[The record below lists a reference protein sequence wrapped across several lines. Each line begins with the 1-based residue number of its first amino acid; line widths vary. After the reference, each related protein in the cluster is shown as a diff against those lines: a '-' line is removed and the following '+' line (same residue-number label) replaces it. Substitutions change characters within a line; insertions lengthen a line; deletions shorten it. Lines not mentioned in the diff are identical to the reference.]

1 MRFRSVDCVNC
12 RCNVVGME
20 RHDEGHLS
28 HRIGLLRA
36 MVLGANDGII
46 STACLI
52 LGVAAADADRGTI
65 ITAGFAALVAGAA
78 SMAIG
83 EYVSVSSQR
92 DSEQADIA
100 KEMWELE
107 HTPEHELDELTA
119 IYKGKG
125 LTQELARSVAIQL
138 TAKDALK
145 VHMAEELG
153 ISQLTL
159 ARPVQA
165 SVSSALSFSVGA
177 AIPLIAV
184 SVASDSQRISTTVV
198 VALLTLVALG
208 LASSKAGGAH
218 PRRPTLRVLIG
229 GSIAMAFTMAV
240 GNLVGGVVL

>member
-1 MRFRSVDCVNC
+1 
-12 RCNVVGME
+12 ME
-20 RHDEGHLS
+20 RHDEGHFS

-52 LGVAAADADRGTI
+52 LGVAAADAERGTI
-65 ITAGFAALVAGAA
+65 ITAGIAALVAGAA

-125 LTQELARSVAIQL
+125 LTQELARAVAIQL
-138 TAKDALK
+138 TKEDALK

-184 SVASDSQRISTTVV
+184 SVASASQRISTTVL

-208 LASSKAGGAH
+208 LASSKAGGAQ
-218 PRRPTLRVLIG
+218 PLKPTLRVLVG
-229 GSIAMAFTMAV
+229 GAIAMAFTMAV
-240 GNLVGGVVL
+240 GSLVGGVVL

>member
-1 MRFRSVDCVNC
+1 
-12 RCNVVGME
+12 ME
-20 RHDEGHLS
+20 RHDEGHFS
-28 HRIGLLRA
+28 HRVGLLRA

-52 LGVAAADADRGTI
+52 LGVAAADAERGTI
-65 ITAGFAALVAGAA
+65 ITAGIAALVAGAA

-125 LTQELARSVAIQL
+125 LTQELARAVAIQL
-138 TAKDALK
+138 TKEDALK

-159 ARPVQA
+159 ARPLQA

-184 SVASDSQRISTTVV
+184 SVASASQRITTTLL

-208 LASSKAGGAH
+208 LASSKAGGAQ
-218 PRRPTLRVLIG
+218 PLKPTLRVLVG
-229 GSIAMAFTMAV
+229 GAIAMAFTMAV
-240 GNLVGGVVL
+240 GSLVGGVVL

>member
-1 MRFRSVDCVNC
+1 
-12 RCNVVGME
+12 
-20 RHDEGHLS
+20 
-28 HRIGLLRA
+28 

-52 LGVAAADADRGTI
+52 LGVAAADAERETI
-65 ITAGFAALVAGAA
+65 ITAGIAALVAGAA

-125 LTQELARSVAIQL
+125 LTQELARAVAIQL
-138 TAKDALK
+138 TKEDALK

-159 ARPVQA
+159 ARPLQA

-184 SVASDSQRISTTVV
+184 SVASASQRITTTVL

-208 LASSKAGGAH
+208 LASSKAGGAQ
-218 PRRPTLRVLIG
+218 PLKPTLRVLVG
-229 GSIAMAFTMAV
+229 GAIAMAFTMAV
-240 GNLVGGVVL
+240 GSLVGGVVL

>member
-1 MRFRSVDCVNC
+1 MIDYVNS
-12 RCNVVGME
+12 RCNLFVME
-20 RHDEGHLS
+20 RHDEGHFS

-52 LGVAAADADRGTI
+52 LGVAAADAERGTI
-65 ITAGFAALVAGAA
+65 ITAGIAALVAGAA

-125 LTQELARSVAIQL
+125 LTQELARAVAVQL
-138 TAKDALK
+138 TKEDALK

-184 SVASDSQRISTTVV
+184 SVASATQRITTTVL
-198 VALLTLVALG
+198 VALLTLIALG
-208 LASSKAGGAH
+208 IASSKAGGAH
-218 PRRPTLRVLIG
+218 PLRPTLRVLVG

>member
-1 MRFRSVDCVNC
+1 MV
-12 RCNVVGME
+12 
-20 RHDEGHLS
+20 RHEEGHFS

-52 LGVAAADADRGTI
+52 LGVAAADASRGTI
-65 ITAGFAALVAGAA
+65 ITAGVAGLVAGAA

-92 DSEQADIA
+92 DAEQADIA
-100 KEMWELE
+100 KETWELE

-125 LTQELARSVAIQL
+125 LTQELARAVAVQL
-138 TAKDALK
+138 TKEDALK

-153 ISQLTL
+153 ITHLTL

-165 SVSSALSFSVGA
+165 SVSSAGSFSVGA

-184 SVASDSQRISTTVV
+184 ALASSSQRIATTIV
-198 VALLTLVALG
+198 VAVFALVALG
-208 LASSKAGGAH
+208 ISSAKAGGAH
-218 PRRPTLRVLIG
+218 PLRPTFRVVFG
-229 GSIAMAFTMAV
+229 GSVAMAFTMAI
-240 GNLVGGVVL
+240 GRLVGSVVL

>member
-1 MRFRSVDCVNC
+1 MV
-12 RCNVVGME
+12 
-20 RHDEGHLS
+20 RHEEGHIS

-52 LGVAAADADRGTI
+52 LGVAAADASRGTI
-65 ITAGFAALVAGAA
+65 ITAGVAGLVAGAA

-92 DSEQADIA
+92 DAEQADIA
-100 KEMWELE
+100 KETWELE

-125 LTQELARSVAIQL
+125 LTQELARAVAVQL
-138 TAKDALK
+138 TKEDALK

-153 ISQLTL
+153 ITHLTL

-165 SVSSALSFSVGA
+165 SVSSAGSFSVGA

-184 SVASDSQRISTTVV
+184 ALASSSQRIATTIV
-198 VALLTLVALG
+198 VAVFALVALG
-208 LASSKAGGAH
+208 ISSAKAGGAH
-218 PRRPTLRVLIG
+218 PLRPTFRVVFSGLL
-229 GSIAMAFTMAV
+229 AMAFTMAV
-240 GNLVGGVVL
+240 GRLVGSAVL

>member
-1 MRFRSVDCVNC
+1 MV
-12 RCNVVGME
+12 
-20 RHDEGHLS
+20 RHEEGHFS

-52 LGVAAADADRGTI
+52 LGVAAADGTRNVI
-65 ITAGFAALVAGAA
+65 ITAGVAGLVAGAA

-92 DSEQADIA
+92 DAEQADIA
-100 KEMWELE
+100 KETWELE

-125 LTQELARSVAIQL
+125 LTQELARAVAVQL
-138 TAKDALK
+138 TKEDALK

-153 ISQLTL
+153 ITHLTL

-165 SVSSALSFSVGA
+165 SVSSAGSFSVGA

-184 SVASDSQRISTTVV
+184 ALAASSQRIATTIV
-198 VALLTLVALG
+198 VAVFGLVALG
-208 LASSKAGGAH
+208 ISSAKAGGAH
-218 PRRPTLRVLIG
+218 PLRPTFRVVFG
-229 GSIAMAFTMAV
+229 GLVAMAFTMAV
-240 GNLVGGVVL
+240 GHFVGTAVA

>member
-1 MRFRSVDCVNC
+1 
-12 RCNVVGME
+12 ME
-20 RHDEGHLS
+20 RHDEGHFS

-52 LGVAAADADRGTI
+52 LGVAAADAERGTI
-65 ITAGFAALVAGAA
+65 ITAGIAALVAGAA

-125 LTQELARSVAIQL
+125 LTQELARAVAIQL
-138 TAKDALK
+138 TKEDALK

-184 SVASDSQRISTTVV
+184 SVASATQRITTTVL
-198 VALLTLVALG
+198 VALLTLIALG
-208 LASSKAGGAH
+208 IASSKAGGAH
-218 PRRPTLRVLIG
+218 PLRPTLRVLVG
-229 GSIAMAFTMAV
+229 GAIAMAFTMAV

>member
-1 MRFRSVDCVNC
+1 
-12 RCNVVGME
+12 ME
-20 RHDEGHLS
+20 RHDEGHFS

-52 LGVAAADADRGTI
+52 LGVAAADAERGTI
-65 ITAGFAALVAGAA
+65 ITAGIAALVAGAA

-125 LTQELARSVAIQL
+125 LTQELARAVAIQL
-138 TAKDALK
+138 TKEDALK

-184 SVASDSQRISTTVV
+184 SVASASQRITTTVL

-208 LASSKAGGAH
+208 LASSKAGGAQ
-218 PRRPTLRVLIG
+218 PLKPTLRVLVG
-229 GSIAMAFTMAV
+229 GAIAMAFTMAV
-240 GNLVGGVVL
+240 GSLVGGVVL

>member
-1 MRFRSVDCVNC
+1 MV
-12 RCNVVGME
+12 
-20 RHDEGHLS
+20 RHEEGHFS

-36 MVLGANDGII
+36 MVVGANDGII

-52 LGVAAADADRGTI
+52 LGVAAADATRSTI
-65 ITAGFAALVAGAA
+65 ITAGVAGLVAGAA

-92 DSEQADIA
+92 DAEQADIA
-100 KEMWELE
+100 KETWELE

-125 LTQELARSVAIQL
+125 LTQELARAVAVQL
-138 TAKDALK
+138 TKEDALK

-153 ISQLTL
+153 ITHLTL

-165 SVSSALSFSVGA
+165 SVSSAGSFSVGA

-184 SVASDSQRISTTVV
+184 ALASSSQRIATTIV
-198 VALLTLVALG
+198 VAVLALVALG
-208 LASSKAGGAH
+208 ISSAKAGGAH
-218 PRRPTLRVLIG
+218 PLRPTFRVVFG
-229 GSIAMAFTMAV
+229 GLVAMAFTMAI
-240 GNLVGGVVL
+240 GRLVGTVVA

>member
-1 MRFRSVDCVNC
+1 MV
-12 RCNVVGME
+12 
-20 RHDEGHLS
+20 RHEEAHFS

-52 LGVAAADADRGTI
+52 LGVAAADASRDTI
-65 ITAGFAALVAGAA
+65 ITAGVAGLVAGAA

-92 DSEQADIA
+92 DAEQADIA
-100 KEMWELE
+100 KETWELE

-125 LTQELARSVAIQL
+125 LTQELARAVAVQL
-138 TAKDALK
+138 TKEDALK

-153 ISQLTL
+153 ITHLTL

-165 SVSSALSFSVGA
+165 SVSSAGSFSVGA

-184 SVASDSQRISTTVV
+184 ALASSSQRIAITIV
-198 VALLTLVALG
+198 VAVFALVALG
-208 LASSKAGGAH
+208 ISSAKAGGAH
-218 PRRPTLRVLIG
+218 PLRPTFRVVFG
-229 GSIAMAFTMAV
+229 GSVAMAFTMAI
-240 GNLVGGVVL
+240 GRLVGSVVL

>member
-1 MRFRSVDCVNC
+1 MV
-12 RCNVVGME
+12 
-20 RHDEGHLS
+20 RHEEGHFS

-52 LGVAAADADRGTI
+52 LGVAAADATRSTI
-65 ITAGFAALVAGAA
+65 ITAGVAGLVAGAA

-92 DSEQADIA
+92 DAEQADIA
-100 KEMWELE
+100 KETWELE

-125 LTQELARSVAIQL
+125 LTQELARAVAVQL
-138 TAKDALK
+138 TKEDALK

-153 ISQLTL
+153 ITHLTL

-165 SVSSALSFSVGA
+165 SVSSAGSFSVGA

-184 SVASDSQRISTTVV
+184 ALASSSQRMAITIV
-198 VALLTLVALG
+198 VAVFALVALG
-208 LASSKAGGAH
+208 ISSAKAGGAH
-218 PRRPTLRVLIG
+218 PLRPTFRVVFG
-229 GSIAMAFTMAV
+229 GLVAMAFTMAI
-240 GNLVGGVVL
+240 GRLVGSVVL

>member
-1 MRFRSVDCVNC
+1 M
-12 RCNVVGME
+12 GMVK
-20 RHDEGHLS
+20 HDEGHLS

-52 LGVAAADADRGTI
+52 LGVAAADATRSTI
-65 ITAGFAALVAGAA
+65 ITAGVAGLVAGAA

-92 DSEQADIA
+92 DAEQADIA
-100 KEMWELE
+100 KETWELE

-125 LTQELARSVAIQL
+125 LTQELARAVAVQL
-138 TAKDALK
+138 TKEDALK

-153 ISQLTL
+153 ITHLTL

-165 SVSSALSFSVGA
+165 SVSSAGSFSVGA

-184 SVASDSQRISTTVV
+184 ALASSSQRIATTIV
-198 VALLTLVALG
+198 VALFALVALG
-208 LASSKAGGAH
+208 ISSAVAGGAH
-218 PRRPTLRVLIG
+218 PVRPTFRVVFG
-229 GSIAMAFTMAV
+229 GSVAMVFTMAI
-240 GNLVGGVVL
+240 GRLVGSVVL

>member
-1 MRFRSVDCVNC
+1 MV
-12 RCNVVGME
+12 
-20 RHDEGHLS
+20 RHEEGHFS

-52 LGVAAADADRGTI
+52 LGVAAADASRGTI
-65 ITAGFAALVAGAA
+65 ITAGVAGLVAGAA

-92 DSEQADIA
+92 DAEQADIA
-100 KEMWELE
+100 KETWELE

-125 LTQELARSVAIQL
+125 LTQELARAVAVQL
-138 TAKDALK
+138 TKEDALK

-153 ISQLTL
+153 ITHLTL

-165 SVSSALSFSVGA
+165 SVSSAGSFSVGA

-184 SVASDSQRISTTVV
+184 ALASSSQRIATTIV
-198 VALLTLVALG
+198 VAVFALVALG
-208 LASSKAGGAH
+208 ISSAKAGGAH
-218 PRRPTLRVLIG
+218 PLRPTFRVVFSGLL
-229 GSIAMAFTMAV
+229 AMAFTMAV
-240 GNLVGGVVL
+240 GRLVGSAVL

>member
-1 MRFRSVDCVNC
+1 MV
-12 RCNVVGME
+12 
-20 RHDEGHLS
+20 RHEEGHFS

-52 LGVAAADADRGTI
+52 LGVAAADGTRNAI
-65 ITAGFAALVAGAA
+65 ITAGVAGLVAGAA

-83 EYVSVSSQR
+83 EFVSVSSQR
-92 DSEQADIA
+92 DAEQADIA
-100 KEMWELE
+100 KETWELE

-125 LTQELARSVAIQL
+125 LTQELARAVAVQL
-138 TAKDALK
+138 TKEDALK

-153 ISQLTL
+153 ITHLTL

-165 SVSSALSFSVGA
+165 SVSSAGSFSVGA

-184 SVASDSQRISTTVV
+184 SLASSSQRIATTIV
-198 VALLTLVALG
+198 VAVFGLVALG
-208 LASSKAGGAH
+208 ISSAKAGGAH
-218 PRRPTLRVLIG
+218 PLRPTFRVVFG
-229 GSIAMAFTMAV
+229 GLVAMAFTMAV
-240 GNLVGGVVL
+240 GRLVGSAVL

>member
-1 MRFRSVDCVNC
+1 MVK
-12 RCNVVGME
+12 
-20 RHDEGHLS
+20 HDEGHLS

-52 LGVAAADADRGTI
+52 LGVAAADATRSTI
-65 ITAGFAALVAGAA
+65 ITAGVAGLVAGAA

-92 DSEQADIA
+92 DAEQADIA
-100 KEMWELE
+100 KETWELE

-125 LTQELARSVAIQL
+125 LTQELARAVAVQL
-138 TAKDALK
+138 TKEDALK

-153 ISQLTL
+153 ITHLTL

-165 SVSSALSFSVGA
+165 SVSSTGSFSVGA
-177 AIPLIAV
+177 AIPLVAV
-184 SVASDSQRISTTVV
+184 ALASSSQRIATTIV
-198 VALLTLVALG
+198 VALFALVALG
-208 LASSKAGGAH
+208 ISSAVAGGAH
-218 PRRPTLRVLIG
+218 PLRPTFRVVLG
-229 GSIAMAFTMAV
+229 GSVAMAFTMAI
-240 GNLVGGVVL
+240 GRLVGSVVL

>member
-1 MRFRSVDCVNC
+1 MV
-12 RCNVVGME
+12 
-20 RHDEGHLS
+20 RHEEGHFS

-52 LGVAAADADRGTI
+52 LGVAAADGTRNAI
-65 ITAGFAALVAGAA
+65 ITAGVAGLVAGAA

-92 DSEQADIA
+92 DAEQADIA
-100 KEMWELE
+100 KETWELE

-125 LTQELARSVAIQL
+125 LTQELARAVAVQL
-138 TAKDALK
+138 TKEDALK

-153 ISQLTL
+153 ITHLTL
-159 ARPVQA
+159 ARPMQA
-165 SVSSALSFSVGA
+165 SVSSAGSFSVGA

-184 SVASDSQRISTTVV
+184 ALAASSQRITTTIV
-198 VALLTLVALG
+198 VAVFGLVALG
-208 LASSKAGGAH
+208 ISSAKAGGAH
-218 PRRPTLRVLIG
+218 PLRPTFRVVFG
-229 GSIAMAFTMAV
+229 GLVAMAFTMAV
-240 GNLVGGVVL
+240 GRLVGSAVL

>member
-1 MRFRSVDCVNC
+1 
-12 RCNVVGME
+12 ME
-20 RHDEGHLS
+20 RHDEGHFS

-125 LTQELARSVAIQL
+125 LTQELARAVAIQL
-138 TAKDALK
+138 TKEDALK

-159 ARPVQA
+159 ARPLQA

-184 SVASDSQRISTTVV
+184 SVASASQRITTTVL

-208 LASSKAGGAH
+208 LASSKAGGAQ
-218 PRRPTLRVLIG
+218 PLKPTLRVLVG
-229 GSIAMAFTMAV
+229 GAIAMAFTMAV
-240 GNLVGGVVL
+240 GSLVGGVVL